1 MLMRMRT
8 SIRCQAI
15 VFVLA
20 GVCLGAQQQPAQQQ
34 PTQQQPDQQQPEQ
47 PLTPTFKTGTRLV
60 VHTVSVRDGQG
71 RAVEGLTAKDFVI
84 EEDGEAQQI
93 SFVEFQQLPDRASE
107 APPSAPAAVRD
118 APGETPAQATQRQ
131 IVKPPERYR
140 DRRLMVLYFDL
151 SAMPPT
157 DQARAYG
164 AALKFVDTE
173 MRPSELLAIMTFG
186 GGAVRVKQDFTSD
199 RGLLRG
205 VIQAL
210 MSGEDRDGD
219 GLPDNVD
226 VGSAFG
232 QDDAEFAILNTDRQL
247 SALQTAVSMLRN
259 LPEQKSL
266 IYFTSGLRLNG
277 VDNQAQLRATTNA
290 AIRANVTMHPIDAR
304 GLVAQPLLGDATK
317 PSQGGVGIFND
328 SIAQKSM
335 TGFQRSQDALFSL
348 AKDTGGEAMFDY
360 NDLSKGIVDAAEGV
374 TSYYIIGYYTTH
386 PASDGRFRR
395 VRVALAGGV
404 NGELAYRR
412 GYFADKTFAE
422 FSTADKERQ
431 LEEALMLENPIT
443 EVTVAMELN
452 YFQLNNAEYFVP
464 VSVKIPGREL
474 TLAQK
479 RGAKRTV
486 LDFIGEVKDEFGATM
501 QNVRDKL
508 DLRLDD
514 ATAEQLSTRPV
525 LYETG
530 FTLLPG
536 KYAIKML
543 VRDAETGRIGTF
555 QTSFEVPNLNRE
567 NQRVPMSSVVLSS
580 QRVPLSAA
588 IAKVKQ
594 KADPTANPLVLDGD
608 KLVPSVTRVFSR
620 RRELYVMAQVYQRNR
635 KTETEA
641 GTKAESEA
649 GTKAGTEAGAEARA
663 ETAAPAAP
671 QVMAFVTFYR
681 GGTKALETAP
691 LALTPDSVQAANLPL
706 RFSVPLENLAPGR
719 YDCQVSVL
727 DGGARRATFWRAPV
741 VIVP

>member
-1 MLMRMRT
+1 MRT
-8 SIRCQAI
+8 SIRYFC
-15 VFVLA
+15 VLV
-20 GVCLGAQQQPAQQQ
+20 VCLGQLVAAQQQQPPAQQQ
-34 PTQQQPDQQQPEQ
+34 PDQPM
-47 PLTPTFKTGTRLV
+47 TPTFKTGTRLV
-60 VHTVSVRDGQG
+60 VHTVTVKDGQG
-71 RAVEGLTAKDFVI
+71 RAVEGLTAKDFVV
-84 EEDGEAQQI
+84 EEDGEPQQI
-93 SFVEFQQLPDRASE
+93 SFVEFQQLADRASE
-107 APPSAPAAVRD
+107 AAPTAAPIVREM
-118 APGETPAQATQRQ
+118 PVEQPAQATQRQ

-157 DQARAYG
+157 DQSRAYG
-164 AALKFVDTE
+164 AALKFIDTE
-173 MRPSELLAIMTFG
+173 MRSSELLAIMTFG
-186 GGAVRVKQDFTSD
+186 GGAVRVKQDFTDD

-205 VIQAL
+205 VIQSL

-226 VGSAFG
+226 IGTAFG

-247 SALQTAVSMLRN
+247 SALQTAVSMLRQ

-266 IYFTSGLRLNG
+266 IYFTSGLKLNG

-290 AIRANVTMHPIDAR
+290 AIRANVAVHPIDAR
-304 GLVAQPLLGDATK
+304 GLVATPLLGDATK

-328 SIAQKSM
+328 SIAMKNM

-360 NDLSKGIVDAAEGV
+360 NDLAKGIVEAAEGV
-374 TSYYIIGYYTTH
+374 ASYYIIGYYTTH
-386 PASDGRFRR
+386 PATDGRFRR

-404 NGELAYRR
+404 NGKLAYRQ

-443 EVTVAMELN
+443 DVTVAMELN
-452 YFQLNNAEYFVP
+452 YFQLNNAEYFIP

-486 LDFIGEVKDEFGATM
+486 LDFIGEVKDEHGLTM

-508 DLRLDD
+508 EIKLDD

-536 KYAIKML
+536 KYAIKIL

-555 QTSFEVPNLNRE
+555 QAPFEVPNLNRE
-567 NQRVPMSSVVLSS
+567 QLRVPMSSVVLSS
-580 QRVPLSAA
+580 QRVPLNAA
-588 IAKVKQ
+588 LAKVKQ

-608 KLVPSVTRVFSR
+608 KLVPSVTRVFSK
-620 RRELYVMAQVYQRNR
+620 RREMYVMAQVYQRNR
-635 KTETEA
+635 KME
-641 GTKAESEA
+641 
-649 GTKAGTEAGAEARA
+649 AEAQPTTAA
-663 ETAAPAAP
+663 ETAPATPAAAAAP

-681 GGTKALETAP
+681 GDTKALETAP
-691 LALTPDSVQAANLPL
+691 LALSAGAGLQAATLPL

-727 DGGARRATFWRAPV
+727 DGGARKATFWRAPV